1 VRNARAAHTRHRRWI
16 ILRQCM
22 LALSFH
28 CLLAFPSPLLS
39 DMLQT
44 AHDAAAKDLHRRC
57 GLWCKACP
65 CLLLLPQS
73 DSATLHQSSQ
83 QAPSPRASRVRVP
96 PYCMQKMAC
105 VRSSAQLHH
114 SRACLC
120 HHPFVTNGLMQNGF
134 SCFTGED
141 VPMTAVMPE
150 EQHSEPPAGINRD
163 DAKTTKTEN
172 ERDGGESGPKTYAE
186 VGYGDIFK
194 QFVLLGWTAFGGPAA
209 HIALFQVSVAVLC
222 IRRVRCL
229 SGGGERADR
238 LTPQKIFLE
247 DNLNWMSSSLFMELF
262 ALGKSSA
269 SAMRRAARRPGCVEE
284 TRGST
289 LTSWARTR
297 PVPAGAH
304 LDAGVVRHRASEE
317 GRGRGSAFGHAV
329 PVPGAADDVLH
340 WVGCR
345 GGRLGEPLLQR

>member
-1 VRNARAAHTRHRRWI
+1 MPWR
-16 ILRQCM
+16 
-22 LALSFH
+22 
-28 CLLAFPSPLLS
+28 
-39 DMLQT
+39 
-44 AHDAAAKDLHRRC
+44 
-57 GLWCKACP
+57 
-65 CLLLLPQS
+65 PQS
-73 DSATLHQSSQ
+73 PFQQQMPPPGVSVRGAPKIACMQAIFSPCEDVDLSVLMRGQRCKRWLADSCTRKAPMYGM
-83 QAPSPRASRVRVP
+83 QAPIQPTQVP
-96 PYCMQKMAC
+96 PFQVMAPPQPTQ
-105 VRSSAQLHH
+105 AP
-114 SRACLC
+114 
-120 HHPFVTNGLMQNGF
+120 PFQVMAPPQFMTPYPAAPPTNGATGAQTNGNAH
-134 SCFTGED
+134 
-141 VPMTAVMPE
+141 PTA
-150 EQHSEPPAGINRD
+150 D
-163 DAKTTKTEN
+163 KK
-172 ERDGGESGPKTYAE
+172 DGGESGPKTYAE

-229 SGGGERADR
+229 SGGGERADP